1 MKPALY
7 RYLKGAGAV
16 IVCAVAL
23 ALPSLLGDS
32 YYLHLL
38 ILAGMNAVLAMTFV
52 MLLRTGLV
60 SLAIAAFMG
69 IGATTT
75 AALTVKLGW
84 SFWAALPASVVATAL
99 IALIVGYPLLKNAG
113 FTFVLLTAV
122 LGMLIP
128 QIFGSVDYLGGFS
141 GLQGVPAPDPIS
153 IGSLTVTFGSK
164 SSYYYLLLALFAIVT
179 FVFWRLY
186 KARTGRAW
194 MTIGLNPPL
203 AESTGVDVFR
213 YRLLAFVI
221 ASAAAGLMGCFYAS
235 YIGSVVPTQ
244 FTVFKTIYIHIYAI
258 MGGIPFALLGPFVG
272 AAFLTWVPE
281 FLRGVPYLEPI
292 IMGVLFILLILFL
305 PDGLLS
311 LVRRQEGE
319 GLLLTVFRGLVGV
332 AKRLPVISRERSG

>member
-1 MKPALY
+1 VKPSHNKYPKVAVAL
-7 RYLKGAGAV
+7 L
-16 IVCAVAL
+16 VCAVAL
-23 ALPSLLGDS
+23 ALPVLLGDS

-38 ILAGMNAVLAMTFV
+38 ILAGMNALLAMTFV

-75 AALTVKLGW
+75 AALTVKLGL
-84 SFWAALPASVVATAL
+84 SFWAALPVSVVATAFV
-99 IALIVGYPLLKNAG
+99 AFIVGYPLLKNAG

-141 GLQGVPAPDPIS
+141 GLQGVPSPEPIS
-153 IGSLTVTFGSK
+153 IGGLTLTFGSK
-164 SSYYYLLLALFAIVT
+164 TSYYYLLLVLFAIVT
-179 FVFWRLY
+179 FAFWRLY

-203 AESTGVDVFR
+203 ADSIGVDVFR

-221 ASAAAGLMGCFYAS
+221 ASAAAGLVGCFYAS

-258 MGGIPFALLGPFVG
+258 MGGIPFALLGPIVG
-272 AAFLTWVPE
+272 AAFLTGVPE
-281 FLRGVPYLEPI
+281 LLRGLPYIEPI

-319 GLLLTVFRGLVGV
+319 GLLLTVYRHVV
-332 AKRLPVISRERSG
+332 DAAKRLPVISREKRV